1 MSSEARLNGN
11 NRAVF
16 LDRDGTIHPDT
27 GYLHNPDEVE
37 IYPAARRGMKL
48 LAGKGFLL
56 FLVTNQS
63 GVERGYFPAAAV
75 ERVHGKIVGEL
86 AKDGITLTGIAYCP
100 HRPDEDCRC
109 RKPAPGLILDLA
121 GRHGVDTSRSFLV
134 GDQAT
139 DIEAGRRAGCRTVLL
154 AGARKLSGLRRQEGW
169 RDPDRVAGDL
179 HEAALWITG
188 LPPEEAEKSEEDRER
203 D

>member
-1 MSSEARLNGN
+1 MSSKTRLTGN
-11 NRAVF
+11 KRAVF

-37 IYPAARRGMKL
+37 IYPAVLRGMKL
-48 LAGKGFLL
+48 LADRGFLL

-63 GVERGYFPAAAV
+63 GVGRGYFSAAAV

-86 AKDGITLTGIAYCP
+86 AKDGISLAGIAYCP
-100 HRPDEDCRC
+100 HRPGEGCRC

-121 GRHGVDTSRSFLV
+121 GRHGVDPARSYMV
-134 GDQAT
+134 GDKLT

-154 AGARKLSGLRRQEGW
+154 AAARELSGLRRQEGW

-188 LPPEEAEKSEEDRER
+188 APPEEA
-203 D
+203 